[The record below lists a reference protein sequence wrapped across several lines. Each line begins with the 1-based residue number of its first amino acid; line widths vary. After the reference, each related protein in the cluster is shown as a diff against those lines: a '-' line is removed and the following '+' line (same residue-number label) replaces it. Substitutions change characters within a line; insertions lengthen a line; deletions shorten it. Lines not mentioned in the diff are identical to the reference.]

1 MRCYHCQKEVKEEE
15 IEYFMETTKTSLN
28 ILNNSRG
35 NTDEHISGLEG
46 FMNELVLSSS
56 GRSSSSDQFCLHPSH
71 HLSLNTSLRLAQQ
84 HRLRGDVLSAIRLT
98 RTNLEAMSG
107 WLIIVL
113 YLVHSLSCFYDQR
126 CIPPT
131 SQRWQ
136 MLGSCK
142 LTSLQ
147 PSSPPRPDYHQK
159 PRENSPRRGWSV

>member
-1 MRCYHCQKEVKEEE
+1 LNSSQLPPPTSNKKKKKNGKKGGSESGGKREEGGMRCYHCQKEVKEEE

-107 WLIIVL
+107 WLIIGL
-113 YLVHSLSCFYDQR
+113 YLVWYSTLF
-126 CIPPT
+126 
-131 SQRWQ
+131 
-136 MLGSCK
+136 LF
-142 LTSLQ
+142 L
-147 PSSPPRPDYHQK
+147 
-159 PRENSPRRGWSV
+159 